1 VTRSIK
7 IGASS
12 DRVLDEVIQRHRKA

>member
-1 VTRSIK
+1 MTRSIK

-12 DRVLDEVIQRHRKA
+12 DRILDEMIQRHRKA